1 MNGKEGR
8 VMPSPSYDPI
18 IHIDEQLCT
27 GCKRCAFVCP
37 VGAIHGDAGS
47 PQTIDA
53 DRCVI
58 CGQCVQ
64 VCTAFA
70 ADYSED
76 YAAESAG
83 ESAGSGLAGGFEA
96 RERLAAKRALR
107 GMPASVR
114 EPLFAAYST
123 GHALEVRQ
131 MLGRPGLH
139 KVVQCAP
146 AIRVS
151 LAEEFGL
158 PLGTLTPGKMAAAL
172 RRLGFDRIYD
182 TNFGADLTVMEEGTE
197 LIRRVL
203 DGERLP
209 MFTSCCPAWVKHAET
224 AAPELLD
231 HLSSCKSPM
240 QMAGALFKT
249 YGAELAGVNPADIY
263 SVAVMP
269 CTCKKFECARPEMQA
284 SGYRD
289 VDVVI
294 TTREL
299 AYLIK
304 DRGID
309 FAALPDEPFD
319 APLGEYSG
327 AGTIFGVTGG
337 VMEAAIRTGYEL
349 LTEQEIPRLQLD
361 FVRGEE
367 GIRTA
372 DVQVGELELKVAV
385 VAGLQHVGPVLRAVA
400 DGTCPYHFIE
410 VMACPA
416 GCISGGG
423 QPKLLTE
430 QMRELAI
437 RARKSAVY
445 RHDAGLPVRKAH
457 ENPGIKKLYEDVLGE
472 PLGSVSHHLL
482 HTHFKSRRKPEEVS
496 LKEEVKL

>member
-1 MNGKEGR
+1 M
-8 VMPSPSYDPI
+8 PSYDPI
-18 IHIDEQLCT
+18 IYIDEQLCT
-27 GCKRCAFVCP
+27 GCRRCASVCP
-37 VGAIHGDAGS
+37 VGAIQGEAGR
-47 PQTIDA
+47 PQSIDT

-58 CGQCVQ
+58 CGQCIQ
-64 VCTAFA
+64 VCT
-70 ADYSED
+70 S
-76 YAAESAG
+76 YAAEASGDEMADLAYG
-83 ESAGSGLAGGFEA
+83 HVRKES
-96 RERLAAKRALR
+96 LAAKRISR
-107 GMPASVR
+107 RMPASVR

-123 GHALEVRQ
+123 GHALEVWQ
-131 MLGRPGLH
+131 MLARPQGY

-172 RRLGFDRIYD
+172 RRLGFDKIYD

-197 LIRRVL
+197 LIQRVL
-203 DGERLP
+203 AGERLP

-224 AAPELLD
+224 EAPQLLD

-249 YGAELAGVNPADIY
+249 YGAELDGVDPADIY

-269 CTCKKFECARPEMQA
+269 CTCKKFECARAEMNA
-284 SGYRD
+284 SGYHD
-289 VDVVI
+289 VDTVI

-304 DRGID
+304 DKGID
-309 FAALPDEPFD
+309 FVHLPDEPFD
-319 APLGEYSG
+319 DPLGNYSG

-349 LTEQEIPRLQLD
+349 LTQQEIPRLQLD
-361 FVRGEE
+361 FARGEE

-385 VAGLQHVGPVLRAVA
+385 VAGLQYVGPVLRAVA
-400 DGTCPYHFIE
+400 DGTSPYHFIE

-423 QPKLLTE
+423 QPKMLTE
-430 QMRELAI
+430 QLRQMAH
-437 RARKSAVY
+437 RARKSAIY
-445 RHDAGLPVRKAH
+445 RHDAHLPVRKAH
-457 ENPGIKKLYEDVLGE
+457 ENPAIQKLYKDVLGE
-472 PLGSVSHHLL
+472 PLGSISHHLL
-482 HTHFKSRRKPEEVS
+482 HTHFQNRQKSNGES
-496 LKEEVKL
+496 LKEEVKS

>member
-1 MNGKEGR
+1 
-8 VMPSPSYDPI
+8 
-18 IHIDEQLCT
+18 
-27 GCKRCAFVCP
+27 
-37 VGAIHGDAGS
+37 
-47 PQTIDA
+47 
-53 DRCVI
+53 
-58 CGQCVQ
+58 
-64 VCTAFA
+64 
-70 ADYSED
+70 
-76 YAAESAG
+76 
-83 ESAGSGLAGGFEA
+83 
-96 RERLAAKRALR
+96 
-107 GMPASVR
+107 
-114 EPLFAAYST
+114 
-123 GHALEVRQ
+123 
-131 MLGRPGLH
+131 
-139 KVVQCAP
+139 
-146 AIRVS
+146 
-151 LAEEFGL
+151 
-158 PLGTLTPGKMAAAL
+158 
-172 RRLGFDRIYD
+172 
-182 TNFGADLTVMEEGTE
+182 
-197 LIRRVL
+197 
-203 DGERLP
+203 
-209 MFTSCCPAWVKHAET
+209 
-224 AAPELLD
+224 
-231 HLSSCKSPM
+231 
-240 QMAGALFKT
+240 
-249 YGAELAGVNPADIY
+249 
-263 SVAVMP
+263 
-269 CTCKKFECARPEMQA
+269 MQA

-304 DRGID
+304 DQGID

-457 ENPGIKKLYEDVLGE
+457 ENPGIKKLYEDVWASRWAAFRTICCIPISSPGE
-472 PLGSVSHHLL
+472 SP
-482 HTHFKSRRKPEEVS
+482 RK
-496 LKEEVKL
+496 